1 MMHPLIQRL
10 YDDYGYPEIT
20 LEEHQAFISQPGIT
34 VLFFAGDP
42 KRFRDTTD
50 VAVVLPELVKA
61 FRGALQPGVVAE
73 DAGQTLQQH
82 YGFTAWPALV
92 FLRDGGYLGNITG
105 IQNWSEYL
113 HDIGE
118 LMSAEVQQPKKAFK
132 VPVVSA

>member
-1 MMHPLIQRL
+1 MTHPLIQRL
-10 YDDYGYPEIT
+10 HDECGYPEVG
-20 LEEHQAFISQPGIT
+20 LETHQNFINQPGIT

-42 KRFRDTTD
+42 TRFRDTTD

-61 FRGALQPGVVAE
+61 FEGTLQPGVVAE

-82 YGFTAWPALV
+82 YGFSAWPALV
-92 FLRDGGYLGNITG
+92 FLRDGGYLGSICG

-113 HDIGE
+113 HDIGQ
-118 LMSAEVQQPKKAFK
+118 LIKSEVQQPRGFR

>member
-1 MMHPLIQRL
+1 MTHPLIQRL
-10 YDDYGYPEIT
+10 FDDWGYPEVT
-20 LEEHQAFISQPGIT
+20 LETHQAFISQPGIT

-42 KRFRDTTD
+42 NRFRDTTD

-61 FRGALQPGVVAE
+61 FSGTLQPGVVAA
-73 DAGQTLQQH
+73 DAGQTLQRY
-82 YGFTAWPALV
+82 YGFTAWPTLV
-92 FLRDGGYLGNITG
+92 FLRDGGYLGSITG

-118 LMSAEVQQPKKAFK
+118 LVTAEVRQPKGFQ

>member
-10 YDDYGYPEIT
+10 YDDCGYPEVT
-20 LEEHQAFISQPGIT
+20 LETHQAFISQPGIT

-61 FRGALQPGVVAE
+61 FEGALQPGVVAA
-73 DAGQTLQQH
+73 DAELTLQQH

-92 FLRDGGYLGNITG
+92 FLRDGGYLGCITG
-105 IQNWSEYL
+105 IQNWSDYL
-113 HDIGE
+113 RDIE
-118 LMSAEVQQPKKAFK
+118 ALMTAEVRQPGKRLD
-132 VPVVSA
+132 VPVISA

>member
-1 MMHPLIQRL
+1 
-10 YDDYGYPEIT
+10 
-20 LEEHQAFISQPGIT
+20 

-61 FRGALQPGVVAE
+61 FQGALQPGVVAE
-73 DAGQTLQQH
+73 ESAQTLQQQ

-92 FLRDGGYLGNITG
+92 FLRDGGYLGHITG

-118 LMSAEVQQPKKAFK
+118 LMTAGVQPPKKAFK

>member
-1 MMHPLIQRL
+1 MTHPLIQRL
-10 YDDYGYPEIT
+10 HDEYGYPEVT
-20 LEEHQAFISQPGIT
+20 LETHQAFVSQPGIT

-42 KRFRDTTD
+42 NRFRDTTD

-61 FRGALQPGVVAE
+61 FGGALQPGVVAA
-73 DAGQTLQQH
+73 DAGLALQQH

-92 FLRDGGYLGNITG
+92 FLRDGGYLGSITG

-118 LMSAEVQQPKKAFK
+118 LMTAEVQQPKGFK

>member
-10 YDDYGYPEIT
+10 FDDQGYPEVT
-20 LEEHQAFISQPGIT
+20 LETHQAFISQPGVT

-42 KRFRDTTD
+42 NRFRDTTD

-61 FRGALQPGVVAE
+61 FNGGLQPGVVAA
-73 DAGQTLQQH
+73 DAGQTLQRH

-92 FLRDGGYLGNITG
+92 FLRDGGYLGDITG

-118 LMSAEVQQPKKAFK
+118 LITAEVRRPKGFS
-132 VPVVSA
+132 VPVGSA

>member
-1 MMHPLIQRL
+1 MTHPLIQRL
-10 YDDYGYPEIT
+10 FDDWGYPEVT
-20 LEEHQAFISQPGIT
+20 LETHQAFVSQPGVT

-42 KRFRDTTD
+42 NRFRDTTD

-61 FRGALQPGVVAE
+61 FGGKLQPGVVAA
-73 DAGQTLQQH
+73 DAGQTLQRY
-82 YGFTAWPALV
+82 YGFTAWPTLV

-118 LMSAEVQQPKKAFK
+118 LITAEVQQPKGFK

>member
-1 MMHPLIQRL
+1 MTHPLIQRL
-10 YDDYGYPEIT
+10 FDDWGYPEVT
-20 LEEHQAFISQPGIT
+20 LETHESFVNQPGIT

-42 KRFRDTTD
+42 NRFRDTTD

-61 FRGALQPGVVAE
+61 FSGRLQPGVVAA
-73 DAGQTLQQH
+73 DAGQTLQRH

-118 LMSAEVQQPKKAFK
+118 LVSAEVQQPRGFK

>member
-1 MMHPLIQRL
+1 MTHPLIQRL
-10 YDDYGYPEIT
+10 FDDWGYPEVT
-20 LEEHQAFISQPGIT
+20 LETHQAFVSQPGVT

-42 KRFRDTTD
+42 NRFRDTTD

-61 FRGALQPGVVAE
+61 FGGKLQPGVVAA
-73 DAGQTLQQH
+73 DAGQTLQRY
-82 YGFTAWPALV
+82 YGFTAWPTLV

-113 HDIGE
+113 YDIGE
-118 LMSAEVQQPKKAFK
+118 LITAEVQQPKGFK